1 MLNEH
6 DIDFEQKINDIL
18 EHSKSRDG
26 LIDNILL
33 AQAKLTADEQLRA
46 KRLAQLQEKFVDTD
60 GGVQAMYELCRL
72 RIRLWNQA
80 QQDSQQKKKCLLQ
93 ARAALTK
100 FLELYPNNFL
110 VDRVSKN
117 LADLPKAE

>member
-1 MLNEH
+1 MGAEFIMLNEH

-33 AQAKLTADEQLRA
+33 AQAKLTADEQLQA
-46 KRLAQLQEKFVDTD
+46 ERLAQLQEKFVDTD

-72 RIRLWNQA
+72 RIRLWNQS
-80 QQDSQQKKKCLLQ
+80 QQDSQQAICHG
-93 ARAALTK
+93 TNST
-100 FLELYPNNFL
+100 P
-110 VDRVSKN
+110 
-117 LADLPKAE
+117 